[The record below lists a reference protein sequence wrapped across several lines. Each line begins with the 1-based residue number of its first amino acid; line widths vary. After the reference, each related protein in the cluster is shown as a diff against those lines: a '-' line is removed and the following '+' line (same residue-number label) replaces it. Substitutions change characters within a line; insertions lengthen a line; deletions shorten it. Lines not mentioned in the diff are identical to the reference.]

1 MGIEH
6 FRQAEPGVSRQ
17 VCRAGGGSR
26 FDQAVIHADKEAR
39 AAADRAKRH
48 EAYGLEKPFA
58 WRRRGTRI
66 GGGLVSFDLGP
77 KKRGGSFN
85 LVGSRGRVKRRL
97 QLRRRVLGNVRE
109 IGRQRRRHGR
119 WLGLGFVDWV
129 GHGTKVPNHVVR
141 VRSDASPGVHPTGEV
156 PSEARKP
163 TIGT

>member
-1 MGIEH
+1 
-6 FRQAEPGVSRQ
+6 

-66 GGGLVSFDLGP
+66 GGGLVSHPFSWGLDRSP
-77 KKRGGSFN
+77 AA
-85 LVGSRGRVKRRL
+85 SRP
-97 QLRRRVLGNVRE
+97 
-109 IGRQRRRHGR
+109 